1 MSILLF
7 LVSRH
12 LTGFRFNEWYM
23 SEEQRKTSQEGFI
36 LPGRAGLAIA
46 FRSAVVAT
54 RTLVEL
60 AKKLDKLSR
69 RREIT
74 KRSQSLPLRD

>member
-1 MSILLF
+1 MSGL
-7 LVSRH
+7 R
-12 LTGFRFNEWYM
+12 
-23 SEEQRKTSQEGFI
+23 RKSKEKLSQEGFI
-36 LPGRAGLAIA
+36 LPGHAGLAIA

-60 AKKLDKLSR
+60 EKKLDKLSR